1 MSRNQP
7 IDTLRL
13 SASELDALIAAL
25 DRAAKDAPSSQNHR
39 RHERVHFA
47 PRPVAVNFFHP
58 GGVETRCLVTP
69 RNISVSG
76 ISFLHGGYLHTGS
89 ECVVNLP
96 TLFGDTRTVRGAI
109 RSCRYI
115 AGNVHEI
122 GVEFDAEIDP
132 YDFLEPGDA
141 PQSAEAASIDPQ
153 TLHGAILAIENS
165 PADARLLTH
174 HLAKADV
181 SLDVFDTFEDAES
194 AIASG
199 AHDLV
204 MLNDAALGANGGADV
219 AQAVRM
225 QGFDGPMLA
234 MTAESRSAWLSTVR
248 QCGFADVL
256 VKPYDPGKLYAC
268 LAQHLPNAEDRGSAT
283 GKIHS
288 NLPHDPAIVELL
300 DSYIKEVEEAIR
312 GIHAC
317 LRAGDKTAV
326 RAACLGLKGT
336 GRGYGYPRLSDA
348 AREVVDAIDDGARAD
363 DVETALKRLELV
375 SQRLAPQT
383 LAGPATPAAEHAQ
396 PEGDPGESTGDAAA

>member
-13 SASELDALIAAL
+13 SNAERDALIASL
-25 DRAAKDAPSSQNHR
+25 DRHAKQAGSSENNR
-39 RHERVHFA
+39 RHERVAFL
-47 PRPVAVNFFHP
+47 PRPVAVNFMHP

-89 ECVVNLP
+89 DCTVNLP
-96 TLFGDTRTVRGAI
+96 TLFGDTRTVRGVI

-115 AGNVHEI
+115 TGNVHEI
-122 GVEFDAEIDP
+122 GVEFETEIDP

-141 PQSAEAASIDPQ
+141 PQSADAVAIDPM
-153 TLHGAILAIENS
+153 TLHGAILVIENS
-165 PADARLLTH
+165 PADARLITH
-174 HLAKADV
+174 HLSKADV
-181 SLDVFDTFEDAES
+181 KLDIFDSFEDAES
-194 AIASG
+194 TIASG
-199 AHDLV
+199 AHDV
-204 MLNDAALGANGGADV
+204 IMLNDESLGTNGGADI

-225 QGFDGPMLA
+225 QGFDGPMIA
-234 MTAESRSAWLSTVR
+234 MTAESKSTWLASVR

-268 LAQHLPNAEDRGSAT
+268 LAQQLPNAEDRGST
-283 GKIHS
+283 SGKIHS
-288 NLPHDPAIVELL
+288 TLPHDPTVVELL
-300 DSYIKEVEEAIR
+300 ESYLKEVEEAIK
-312 GIHAC
+312 GISAC

-348 AREVVDAIDDGARAD
+348 AREVVDAIDENAGTSA
-363 DVETALKRLELV
+363 VETALKRLELV
-375 SQRLAPQT
+375 SQRLAAQPSGAPQ
-383 LAGPATPAAEHAQ
+383 PAA
-396 PEGDPGESTGDAAA
+396 DPRADAKDEAGNDADG